1 MASNQNN
8 NANSKLKGKFLD
20 QPVNHFYMLIIST
33 SILIV
38 LGLVMVFSASSIHA
52 IDTKGYAFAVAL
64 RQFIFLLLAVPIAI
78 YLARLSIEKW
88 ELIAKFGLVISIA
101 LVALVQIPGVGKE
114 VSGNR
119 NWIDLKVI
127 DIQPGEFTKL
137 FLILWASLLLARKER
152 VQKMRFNA
160 VALIAPGFIIVMAFI
175 MRGGDLGTTSV
186 IAAILA
192 GLLFVSGVDAKKM
205 GLITAIFSLA
215 LAVGIATSDY
225 RRARFLVFLNPFAP
239 EDYKG
244 FGWQPA
250 HSLLGL
256 ASGGV
261 FGVGLGGSRQKW
273 GNLPAAHTDFIFSI
287 IGEELGL
294 VGTCAV
300 LILIGILIYS
310 IFRIALKAKDPF
322 SRYATAG
329 IACWIGIQAI
339 LNIGTA
345 ISVLPV
351 VGVTLP
357 LVSYGGSALLTTIFA
372 LGFVIGVSLRDKDV
386 SRELVRRFK
395 DK

>member
-1 MASNQNN
+1 M
-8 NANSKLKGKFLD
+8 NAKAKEKFLN
-20 QPVNHFYMLIIST
+20 QPINHFYMLMISS
-33 SILIV
+33 SILVV
-38 LGLVMVFSASSIHA
+38 LGLIMVFSASSIHA

-64 RQFIFLLLAVPIAI
+64 RQFIFLIIGIPTAI
-78 YLARLSIEKW
+78 FLARLPIERW
-88 ELIAKFGLVISIA
+88 ELVAKFGLVISIV
-101 LVALVQIPGVGKE
+101 LVGIVLIPGVGKE
-114 VSGNR
+114 VNGNR

-152 VQKMRFNA
+152 AQKMRFNA
-160 VALIAPGFIIVMAFI
+160 IALIAPGFIIVMVFI

-186 IAAILA
+186 VAAILA
-192 GLLFVSGVDAKKM
+192 GLLFVSGVDLKKM
-205 GLITAIFSLA
+205 GAITAVFSLA

-239 EDYKG
+239 EEYKS

-273 GNLPAAHTDFIFSI
+273 GNLPEAHTDFIFSV

-300 LILIGILIYS
+300 LILIGTLIYS
-310 IFRIALKAKDPF
+310 IFRIAIKAKDPF

-357 LVSYGGSALLTTIFA
+357 LVSYGGSSLLTTIFA
-372 LGFVIGVSLRDKDV
+372 LGFVIGVALRDKDV
-386 SRELVRRFK
+386 SRELIRRFK

>member
-1 MASNQNN
+1 MTSKSAARNRILNN
-8 NANSKLKGKFLD
+8 PATS
-20 QPVNHFYMLIIST
+20 FYMLIIST

-52 IDTKGYAFAVAL
+52 IDTKGFALAVAL
-64 RQFIFLLLAVPIAI
+64 RQFVFLLVGVPLAIF
-78 YLARLSIEKW
+78 LARLPLKTW
-88 ELIAKFGLVISIA
+88 NLLAKSGLVLSIV
-101 LVALVQIPGVGKE
+101 LVAIVMIPGVGKE
-114 VSGNR
+114 VNGNR

-127 DIQPGEFTKL
+127 DIQPGEFTKFL
-137 FLILWASLLLARKER
+137 LILWAGYLLARKESAQR
-152 VQKMRFNA
+152 TRFN
-160 VALIAPGFIIVMAFI
+160 VLALIAPGFILVMLGV

-192 GLLFVSGVDAKKM
+192 GLLFVAGLELRKM
-205 GLITAIFSLA
+205 GFVTALGFAGLA
-215 LAVGIATSDY
+215 IAIATSDY

-239 EDYKG
+239 EEYKN

-256 ASGGV
+256 ASGGL

-273 GNLPAAHTDFIFSI
+273 GNLAEAHTDFIYSV

-294 VGTCAV
+294 FGTLGV
-300 LILIGILIYS
+300 LILIGTLVYS
-310 IFRIALKAKDPF
+310 IFRIALRAKDPF
-322 SRYATAG
+322 SRYVCAG
-329 IACWIGIQAI
+329 IGCWIGIQSI

-357 LVSYGGSALLTTIFA
+357 LVSYGGSALLTTICA
-372 LGFVIGVSLRDKDV
+372 LGFVSGVALRDKEV
-386 SRELVRRFK
+386 SSELVRRFAK
-395 DK
+395 R